1 MFHVKQTG
9 ILISF
14 EGMDGSGK
22 TTQMNRLADRL
33 RALGRDVLVTVEPGG
48 PPNPGWTTNPWSPI
62 ERSTPPTTRGPPPP
76 PNAFAWWTAAPPPT
90 GSRQPY
96 GRG

>member
-33 RALGRDVLVTVEPGG
+33 RALGRDF
-48 PPNPGWTTNPWSPI
+48 WSPSSPAAL
-62 ERSTPPTTRGPPPP
+62 RSPRKSAASSSTPNIPR
-76 PNAFAWWTAAPPPT
+76 
-90 GSRQPY
+90 
-96 GRG
+96 